1 MRKVLATTLFLGLLL
16 GTFFGSGQALIRGG
30 RNMIPNQPAEEDADI
45 IYEMYD
51 RAQKVPRYSKREKW
65 RWEESES

>member
-1 MRKVLATTLFLGLLL
+1 MRKVLATTLFLGLLV

-45 IYEMYD
+45 LYEMYD
-51 RAQKVPRYSKREKW
+51 RAEKVPRYSKRG
-65 RWEESES
+65 SSLFV